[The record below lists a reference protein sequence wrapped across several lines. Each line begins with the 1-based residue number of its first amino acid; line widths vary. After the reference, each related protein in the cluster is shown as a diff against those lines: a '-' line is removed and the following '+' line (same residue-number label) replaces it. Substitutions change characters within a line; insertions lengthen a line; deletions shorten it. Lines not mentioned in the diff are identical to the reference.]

1 MSEIIN
7 YPPNSHKSKAE
18 EATEQTKRVEK
29 VVTGPVKI
37 KKKSE
42 VRKLADVFVADDIG
56 NVKDYIVKEL
66 LVPTIKNTIS
76 NIVRDGI
83 DMLLFGSPRR
93 DNKPRGAIGHV
104 DYTKYS
110 RDEPR
115 SVNTSRP
122 AAYRHEDIV
131 VDTRGEAED
140 VITQMEA
147 VIDTYGSVSVGDLY
161 DLVGISGNYTDH
173 KYGWTNLHNA
183 QPVRVRDGYMISLP
197 KAIPLPK

>member
-7 YPPNSHKSKAE
+7 YPPNSHKSKVE
-18 EATEQTKRVEK
+18 ESTETTKRVEK
-29 VVTGPVKI
+29 VVTGKI

-42 VRKLADVFVADDIG
+42 VRKLADIFVADDVA
-56 NVKDYIVKEL
+56 NVKGYIVNEL
-66 LVPTIKNTIS
+66 IIPTVKNTIS

-115 SVNTSRP
+115 SVNNSR
-122 AAYRHEDIV
+122 AAVYRHEDVV
-131 VDTRGEAED
+131 VDTRGEAEE

-147 VIDTYGSVSVGDLY
+147 VIETYGMVSVADLY

-183 QPVRVRDGYMISLP
+183 EPIRVRDGYLIKLP
-197 KAIPLPK
+197 KALPLK

>member
-18 EATEQTKRVEK
+18 ESTETTKRVEK
-29 VVTGPVKI
+29 VVTGKI

-42 VRKLADVFVADDIG
+42 VRKLADIFVADDVA
-56 NVKDYIVKEL
+56 NVKGYIVNEL
-66 LVPTIKNTIS
+66 IIPTVKNTIS

-115 SVNTSRP
+115 SVNNPR
-122 AAYRHEDIV
+122 AAVYRHEDVV
-131 VDTRGEAED
+131 VDTRGEAEE

-147 VIDTYGSVSVGDLY
+147 VIETYGMVSVADLY

-183 QPVRVRDGYMISLP
+183 EPIRVRDGYLIKLP
-197 KAIPLPK
+197 KALPLK

>member
-7 YPPNSHKSKAE
+7 YPPNSHKSKVE
-18 EATEQTKRVEK
+18 ESKENTKRVEK

-42 VRKLADVFVADDIG
+42 VRKFADIFVADDVA
-56 NVKDYIVKEL
+56 NVKGYIVNEL
-66 LVPTIKNTIS
+66 IIPTIKNTIS

-115 SVNTSRP
+115 TTNATRS
-122 AAYRHEDIV
+122 AIYRHEDIV
-131 VDTRGEAED
+131 VDTRGEAEE

-147 VIDTYGSVSVGDLY
+147 VIETYGMVSVADLY

-183 QPVRVRDGYMISLP
+183 EPIRVRDGYMIKLP
-197 KAIPLPK
+197 KALPLK

>member
-1 MSEIIN
+1 MSEITN

-18 EATEQTKRVEK
+18 EAAEPTKRVEK

-42 VRKLADVFVADDIG
+42 VRKLADIFVADDVG
-56 NVKDYIVKEL
+56 NIKDYIFKEL

-115 SVNTSRP
+115 TVNSSRG
-122 AAYRHEDIV
+122 AVYRHEDIV

-140 VITQMEA
+140 VISQMEG
-147 VIDTYGSVSVGDLY
+147 VIDTYGMVSVADLY

-183 QPVRVRDGYMISLP
+183 EPIRVRDGYLIKLP
-197 KAIPLPK
+197 KALPLK

>member
-18 EATEQTKRVEK
+18 ESTETTKRVEK
-29 VVTGPVKI
+29 VVTGKI

-42 VRKLADVFVADDIG
+42 VRKLADIFVADDVA
-56 NVKDYIVKEL
+56 NVKGYIVNEL
-66 LVPTIKNTIS
+66 IIPTVKNTIS

-115 SVNTSRP
+115 SVNSPR
-122 AAYRHEDIV
+122 AAVYRHEDVV
-131 VDTRGEAED
+131 VDTRGEAEE

-147 VIDTYGSVSVGDLY
+147 VIETYGMVSVADLY

-183 QPVRVRDGYMISLP
+183 EPIRVRDGYLIKLP
-197 KAIPLPK
+197 KALPLK

>member
-18 EATEQTKRVEK
+18 ETTEKAKRVEK

-42 VRKLADVFVADDIG
+42 VRKLADIFVADDVA
-56 NVKDYIVKEL
+56 NVKEYVVNEL
-66 LVPTIKNTIS
+66 IIPTIKNTIS

-115 SVNTSRP
+115 TINNSR
-122 AAYRHEDIV
+122 AAVYRHEDIV
-131 VDTRGEAED
+131 VDTRGDAEE

-147 VIDTYGSVSVGDLY
+147 VIDTYGMVSVADLY

-183 QPVRVRDGYMISLP
+183 EPIRVRDGYMIKLP
-197 KAIPLPK
+197 KALPLK

>member
-18 EATEQTKRVEK
+18 ENAETTKRVEK
-29 VVTGPVKI
+29 VVTGKI

-42 VRKLADVFVADDIG
+42 VRKFADIFVADDVA
-56 NVKDYIVKEL
+56 NVKEYVVNEL
-66 LVPTIKNTIS
+66 IIPTIKNTIS

-115 SVNTSRP
+115 SVNNSR
-122 AAYRHEDIV
+122 AAVYRHEDVV
-131 VDTRGEAED
+131 VDTRGEAEE

-147 VIDTYGSVSVGDLY
+147 VIDTYGMVSVADLY

-183 QPVRVRDGYMISLP
+183 EPIRVRDGYLIKLP
-197 KAIPLPK
+197 KALPLK

>member
-18 EATEQTKRVEK
+18 ETTEKAKRVEK

-42 VRKLADVFVADDIG
+42 VRKLADIFVADDVA
-56 NVKDYIVKEL
+56 NVKEYVVNEL
-66 LVPTIKNTIS
+66 IIPTIKNTIS

-115 SVNTSRP
+115 TVNNSR
-122 AAYRHEDIV
+122 AAVYRHEDIV
-131 VDTRGEAED
+131 VDTRGDAEE

-147 VIDTYGSVSVGDLY
+147 VIDTYGMVSVADLY

-183 QPVRVRDGYMISLP
+183 EPIRVRDGYMIRLP
-197 KAIPLPK
+197 KALPLK

>member
-18 EATEQTKRVEK
+18 ESTETTKRVEK
-29 VVTGPVKI
+29 VVTGKI

-42 VRKLADVFVADDIG
+42 VRKFADIFVADDVS
-56 NVKDYIVKEL
+56 NVKGYIINEL
-66 LVPTIKNTIS
+66 IIPTVKNTIS

-104 DYTKYS
+104 DYTKFS

-115 SVNTSRP
+115 SVNSSR
-122 AAYRHEDIV
+122 AAVYRHEDVV
-131 VDTRGEAED
+131 VDTRGEAEE

-147 VIDTYGSVSVGDLY
+147 VIDTYGMVSVADLY

-183 QPVRVRDGYMISLP
+183 EPIRVRDGYLIKLP
-197 KAIPLPK
+197 KALPLK